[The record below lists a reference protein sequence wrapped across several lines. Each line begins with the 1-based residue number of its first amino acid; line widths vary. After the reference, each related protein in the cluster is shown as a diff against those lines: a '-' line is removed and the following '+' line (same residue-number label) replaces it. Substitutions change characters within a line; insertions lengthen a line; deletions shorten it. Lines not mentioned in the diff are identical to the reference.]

1 MLHPIPKLGDKIAG
15 RTIIAVRKA
24 EEKHLAV
31 IAAMGDDGDHDPYVA
46 WLVNL
51 SGDAPNAN
59 FGDYCRTLAEV
70 STAFALKC
78 KRYGCHIETER
89 LLAELEED

>member
-51 SGDAPNAN
+51 STERPSAN
-59 FGDYCRTLAEV
+59 YGDYCATLAEV
-70 STAFALKC
+70 ADAFTLKC
-78 KRYGCHIETER
+78 KRYRCGAETDAI
-89 LLAELEED
+89 LAELEED